1 MEALL
6 TFTFKDFI
14 AFMIPL
20 FIGGLIFNRRRKRKE
35 VRVKFSFLWL
45 VLIVGGIL
53 EICDDIYTTYSYR
66 HNHLYNN
73 DTLTT
78 VFNYDFAKIVFLWGF
93 DLCFYCAS
101 SSGVAFKQAV
111 TLMYIACRRIAIFY
125 FDMGLCR
132 NNVSLH

>member
-45 VLIVGGIL
+45 VLIVGGII
-53 EICDDIYTTYSYR
+53 EISMISTQLIPIGIITYIIMIR
-66 HNHLYNN
+66 LQPC
-73 DTLTT
+73 LTMILQKLFF
-78 VFNYDFAKIVFLWGF
+78 VEF
-93 DLCFYCAS
+93 
-101 SSGVAFKQAV
+101 
-111 TLMYIACRRIAIFY
+111 
-125 FDMGLCR
+125 
-132 NNVSLH
+132 

>member
-35 VRVKFSFLWL
+35 VRVKFLFLWL

-66 HNHLYNN
+66 HNHLYIMIRLQPC
-73 DTLTT
+73 LTMILQKLFF
-78 VFNYDFAKIVFLWGF
+78 VGF
-93 DLCFYCAS
+93 
-101 SSGVAFKQAV
+101 
-111 TLMYIACRRIAIFY
+111 
-125 FDMGLCR
+125 
-132 NNVSLH
+132 

>member
-45 VLIVGGIL
+45 VLIIGGIL

-66 HNHLYNN
+66 HNHYIIMIRLQPC
-73 DTLTT
+73 LTMILQKLFF
-78 VFNYDFAKIVFLWGF
+78 VGF
-93 DLCFYCAS
+93 
-101 SSGVAFKQAV
+101 
-111 TLMYIACRRIAIFY
+111 
-125 FDMGLCR
+125 
-132 NNVSLH
+132 

>member
-6 TFTFKDFI
+6 TFTFKGFI

-35 VRVKFSFLWL
+35 VRVKLSFLWL

-78 VFNYDFAKIVFLWGF
+78 VFNYDFSKIVFCGILIF
-93 DLCFYCAS
+93 VSIALLLQELLLN
-101 SSGVAFKQAV
+101 KQ
-111 TLMYIACRRIAIFY
+111 
-125 FDMGLCR
+125 
-132 NNVSLH
+132 SH

>member
-20 FIGGLIFNRRRKRKE
+20 FIGGLIINRRRKRKE

-53 EICDDIYTTYSYR
+53 ELCDEFYPTYSYLN
-66 HNHLYNN
+66 NHLYNN
-73 DTLTT
+73 D
-78 VFNYDFAKIVFLWGF
+78 
-93 DLCFYCAS
+93 
-101 SSGVAFKQAV
+101 
-111 TLMYIACRRIAIFY
+111 
-125 FDMGLCR
+125 
-132 NNVSLH
+132 

>member
-1 MEALL
+1 MEVLL

-78 VFNYDFAKIVFLWGF
+78 VFNYDFAKIVF
-93 DLCFYCAS
+93 C
-101 SSGVAFKQAV
+101 GVLIFVSIALLLQELLLNKQ
-111 TLMYIACRRIAIFY
+111 
-125 FDMGLCR
+125 
-132 NNVSLH
+132 SH

>member
-14 AFMIPL
+14 AFMTPL

-53 EICDDIYTTYSYR
+53 EIYDDIYTTYSYR

-73 DTLTT
+73 DTLTI
-78 VFNYDFAKIVFLWGF
+78 VFNYDFAKIVF
-93 DLCFYCAS
+93 C
-101 SSGVAFKQAV
+101 GVLIFVSIALLLQELLLNKQ
-111 TLMYIACRRIAIFY
+111 
-125 FDMGLCR
+125 
-132 NNVSLH
+132 SH

>member
-35 VRVKFSFLWL
+35 VRVKFSFLWF

-53 EICDDIYTTYSYR
+53 EICDEIYTTYSYR

-78 VFNYDFAKIVFLWGF
+78 VFNYDFAKIVF
-93 DLCFYCAS
+93 C
-101 SSGVAFKQAV
+101 GVLIFVSIALLLQELLLKQAV
-111 TLMYIACRRIAIFY
+111 TLTYISCRHIALFY

-132 NNVSLH
+132 NNVSSH

>member
-45 VLIVGGIL
+45 VLIVGGTL
-53 EICDDIYTTYSYR
+53 EICDEIYTTYSYR

-78 VFNYDFAKIVFLWGF
+78 VFNYDFAKIVFVGF

-111 TLMYIACRRIAIFY
+111 TLTYISCRHVALFILIWGCAET
-125 FDMGLCR
+125 M
-132 NNVSLH
+132 

>member
-45 VLIVGGIL
+45 VLIVGGTL
-53 EICDDIYTTYSYR
+53 EICDEIYTTYSYR

-73 DTLTT
+73 DTLT
-78 VFNYDFAKIVFLWGF
+78 FCKNCFLWGF

-111 TLMYIACRRIAIFY
+111 TLTYISCRHVALFY

-132 NNVSLH
+132 NNVSSH

>member
-53 EICDDIYTTYSYR
+53 EICDEIYTTYSYSIITYIIMIR
-66 HNHLYNN
+66 LQPC
-73 DTLTT
+73 LTMILQKLFF
-78 VFNYDFAKIVFLWGF
+78 VGF
-93 DLCFYCAS
+93 
-101 SSGVAFKQAV
+101 
-111 TLMYIACRRIAIFY
+111 
-125 FDMGLCR
+125 
-132 NNVSLH
+132 

>member
-53 EICDDIYTTYSYR
+53 EICDEIYTTYSYR

-78 VFNYDFAKIVFLWGF
+78 VFNYDFAKIVFCGVLIF
-93 DLCFYCAS
+93 CFYCAS

-111 TLMYIACRRIAIFY
+111 TLTYISCRHIALFY
-125 FDMGLCR
+125 FDVGLCR
-132 NNVSLH
+132 NNVSSH

>member
-45 VLIVGGIL
+45 VLIVQQIQRRGFVGLGGK
-53 EICDDIYTTYSYR
+53 S
-66 HNHLYNN
+66 
-73 DTLTT
+73 
-78 VFNYDFAKIVFLWGF
+78 AS
-93 DLCFYCAS
+93 DL
-101 SSGVAFKQAV
+101 
-111 TLMYIACRRIAIFY
+111 M
-125 FDMGLCR
+125 
-132 NNVSLH
+132 